1 MHHRGC
7 RPIQPMVWLGM
18 GGIWFFLNGDRGIAS
33 FNAVRAAGID
43 VEAIT
48 SRRGRRMSWRFTS
61 LMQR

>member
-1 MHHRGC
+1 
-7 RPIQPMVWLGM
+7 MVWLGM

-48 SRRGRRMSWRFTS
+48 SRRGRRMSWRFNS